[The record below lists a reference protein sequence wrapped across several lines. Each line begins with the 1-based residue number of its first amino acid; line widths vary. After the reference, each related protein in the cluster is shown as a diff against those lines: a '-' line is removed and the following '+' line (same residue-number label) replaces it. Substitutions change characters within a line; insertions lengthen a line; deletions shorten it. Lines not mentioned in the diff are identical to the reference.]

1 MKYWIGVASADHVA
15 AAVAGGFVQLGH
27 GKAAPVRRLAPG
39 DVLALYSPRTQM
51 RAGTAVQSFTAIGS
65 VCDREPY
72 LFQQTASLAP
82 IRRDVAY
89 FDAQAARIEPLLDK
103 LSFIRS
109 REHWGMAFR
118 RGLVEVSESDME
130 VIAEAMSVRL
140 SKRDLRSHLPSP
152 VIHRQTT
159 EFEAHDVEARLCG
172 LERRAR

>member
-1 MKYWIGVASADHVA
+1 VKYWIGVASADHVA

-27 GKAAPVRRLAPG
+27 GKAAPVRRLAPR
-39 DVLALYSPRTQM
+39 DVLALYSPRAEM

-72 LFQQTASLAP
+72 RFQQTASLAP

-109 REHWGMAFR
+109 RQNWGMAFR
-118 RGLVEVSESDME
+118 RGLVEVSERDME
-130 VIAEAMSVRL
+130 VIAEAMSVMV
-140 SKRDLRSHLPSP
+140 KY
-152 VIHRQTT
+152 
-159 EFEAHDVEARLCG
+159 VERFAG
-172 LERRAR
+172 PGSRAR

>member
-1 MKYWIGVASADHVA
+1 VKYWIGVASADHVA

-27 GKAAPVRRLAPG
+27 GKARVRRLAPG

-51 RAGTAVQSFTAIGS
+51 HVGRAVQSFTAIGR

-118 RGLVEVSESDME
+118 RGLVEVSASDME
-130 VIAEAMSVRL
+130 VIAEAMSV
-140 SKRDLRSHLPSP
+140 
-152 VIHRQTT
+152 TT
-159 EFEAHDVEARLCG
+159 L
-172 LERRAR
+172 